1 MNGFRARVVH
11 TVLAVLATLLGAVPA
26 PAQQYP
32 TKPVKIIVG
41 FAPGGGTDIVARFLA
56 QRLSSTMGQ
65 QFIVEN
71 RPGANSYI
79 GNTAGV
85 NAPPDGY
92 TLTLITATYTLH
104 PSTYKLKF
112 DPIRDIT
119 PIIQIAQG
127 PLIVVVHPSLPA
139 KSVQELISLAKARP
153 GKLNFASPGQGGF
166 VHLATELFASM
177 AGIKM
182 NHVP

>member
-1 MNGFRARVVH
+1 MSGIRAHVAHSVFAAL
-11 TVLAVLATLLGAVPA
+11 TALAASVPA

-41 FAPGGGTDIVARFLA
+41 FAPGGGTDIVARFIA
-56 QRLSSTMGQ
+56 QRLSSAMGQ

-85 NAPPDGY
+85 NSPPDGY
-92 TLTLITATYTLH
+92 TLTLITSTYVLH

-112 DPIRDIT
+112 DPVNDIT
-119 PIIQIAQG
+119 PIIQIA
-127 PLIVVVHPSLPA
+127 
-139 KSVQELISLAKARP
+139 
-153 GKLNFASPGQGGF
+153 
-166 VHLATELFASM
+166 
-177 AGIKM
+177 
-182 NHVP
+182 